1 VGVRGSYQV
10 FRGPEMKG
18 TSYEREEHQAA
29 DVESRRSGRDAGR
42 SVAEFDGMHH
52 NLRRFVTRDNKLFL
66 KSLRMTHNGAS
77 SALKFLVWMPEPHG
91 SQH

>member
-29 DVESRRSGRDAGR
+29 DVESWRSSRDAGR
-42 SVAEFDGMHH
+42 RVGGIDGMHH
-52 NLRRFVTRDNKLFL
+52 NLRRYVTRDSNLWVKALL
-66 KSLRMTHNGAS
+66 MAHNGADCVAS
-77 SALKFLVWMPEPHG
+77 
-91 SQH
+91 